1 MVALTHTSSTK
12 DIHDSL
18 TDLIQVSKRVSSSS
32 HMMNNYNNNN
42 NNGNNNNNNGNNNSS
57 GSNMIRLYN
66 RQDGGGRGGDN
77 NSSQVSI
84 QDLPVL
90 MTWANPNGRDDGIRN
105 LAFNSLHR
113 IEKESLLKKFQET
126 SPTYDLAQRLIID
139 EEKKSIEEEKKK
151 TTSPTTDIVKADEKK
166 AQGSSSSNDS
176 VPTPKLF
183 ELILEKDIYFTGD
196 VIKGFL
202 VLRTSST
209 RATRCQGIRIHLQ
222 GTGYGSMEIMSKNE
236 EVYTGS
242 RSHSYCNSKRTIM
255 GNIHETVVHPCVGQH
270 LFFGPPWAPD
280 DGTLYMGLPSP
291 TDYII
296 IRIMKYSWLR
306 EDEVVA
312 ETAIR
317 IADSLEKDMVKVM
330 LYLNGRRIERTA
342 LTFRLDRDQSM
353 IHRDL
358 DGKDEEDELLGY
370 CLTMI
375 KLSNLAAMGL
385 NDKSNIY
392 IQAYP
397 LLAIHAFNGLP
408 FDQPLPSPKSLEI
421 ELQPDSF
428 HAIPFSF
435 QLANDLPS
443 SHMDLY
449 TDAFIAYSIYAVI
462 EGEESQIIN
471 QIVAKMNYN
480 ELDIAEEPEDVAF
493 FPSCRRFFT
502 VLHHYFIPSSESNT
516 LMIQQKKSF
525 LSSLFSKSGTKQQ
538 QRGENGQG
546 NSARHTAAVRR
557 SQSVG
562 PGQGQQSQSAA
573 SASLVIST
581 EKRTYA
587 PGQMARIRVIGH
599 AQRHRLWKA
608 IIVQFYQIRCY
619 SLRSGL
625 QSIERSLIHSKEI
638 RNRKKSSSS
647 SSSSSSPYEMNEVI
661 EILIPALPPTFL
673 GESHADNPWMKKV
686 ADYDSIAQ
694 RERAFDAFTWS
705 YEFVVEVHDARMGGL
720 FTSTEKCVLPVIVNS
735 VDRIVID
742 YLGKTRLSSTRI
754 EETSRGGVN
763 YAALLAE
770 ERTRQQQEQQ
780 LQQQQSKPGVVGSTS
795 DEIGPPG
802 GESPV
807 ITIKN
812 KGSNIVESS
821 STKESETDNTIK
833 LMRVSLNDGDDTR
846 LSFTSTRAKRVKM
859 VPSHAKRVIRDAEED
874 NGILDETQLTHQPT
888 YYMWE

>member
-1 MVALTHTSSTK
+1 
-12 DIHDSL
+12 
-18 TDLIQVSKRVSSSS
+18 
-32 HMMNNYNNNN
+32 MMNNYNNNN

-317 IADSLEKDMVKVM
+317 IADSLEKDMVK
-330 LYLNGRRIERTA
+330 
-342 LTFRLDRDQSM
+342 
-353 IHRDL
+353 
-358 DGKDEEDELLGY
+358 
-370 CLTMI
+370 
-375 KLSNLAAMGL
+375 
-385 NDKSNIY
+385 
-392 IQAYP
+392 AYP